1 MLLGL
6 LVEALVPDGPLVLG
20 IDETLERRRGKK
32 IGAKG
37 LYRDPL
43 LSSRERFVKTSGLR
57 WICVVLLGRGYVG
70 FSGLGTAVSLGVGP
84 LRALRQRAGQAPQE
98 ADRLGLAAP
107 CVGETLVPT
116 ARDRR
121 RRQWHLR
128 LSQAARPLPK
138 PLQPDHLHYP
148 LALGCRSLRE
158 RLNHLTPARWEDLA
172 SKVRGCRTSRSSP
185 KTLPPSGGPSR

>member
-1 MLLGL
+1 MRRWNVAGGRRSVQRVSTETRCSPAASASSRRAASDGSVWCFWRRLGGLLG
-6 LVEALVPDGPLVLG
+6 
-20 IDETLERRRGKK
+20 
-32 IGAKG
+32 
-37 LYRDPL
+37 
-43 LSSRERFVKTSGLR
+43 GLR
-57 WICVVLLGRGYVG
+57 P
-70 FSGLGTAVSLGVGP
+70 AVSLGVGP

-128 LSQAARPLPK
+128 LSPAARPLPK
-138 PLQPDHLHYP
+138 PLQPDLLHYP
-148 LALGCRSLRE
+148 LSLGCRSLRE

-185 KTLPPSGGPSR
+185 KTLPP